1 MIGVCVCVCVGRI
14 CNLILLNIIDEIKES
29 ETDTSEPVSD
39 KQLLFINE
47 ERDDGLLPN
56 IVNPEWQIENFND
69 VTNEKPIN
77 NDSPLATSTRLFV
90 ECESKRTVSSESIDG
105 LGSISTTTP
114 EFETDASKAK
124 SPGSYESSVEV
135 LSSSSIEILNSAEE
149 ESM

>member
-1 MIGVCVCVCVGRI
+1 MCVCVGRI

>member
-1 MIGVCVCVCVGRI
+1 MCVGRI